1 MICFYDF
8 EHDRIN
14 FKSIFDLWTL
24 NIFESAIDDWDFEAG
39 LLYFTCLSMIPIQS
53 CV

>member
-14 FKSIFDLWTL
+14 FRSV
-24 NIFESAIDDWDFEAG
+24 FESAIDDWDFEAG
-39 LLYFTCLSMIPIQS
+39 FLYFTCLSTIPIHS